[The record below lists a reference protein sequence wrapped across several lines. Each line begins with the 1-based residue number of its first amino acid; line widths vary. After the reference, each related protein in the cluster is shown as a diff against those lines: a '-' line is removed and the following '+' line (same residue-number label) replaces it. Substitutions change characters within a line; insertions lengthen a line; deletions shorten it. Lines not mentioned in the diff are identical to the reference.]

1 MSQFQ
6 TGNQI
11 TLLRNGAEYFPALEA
26 AIHAAQHEIHLQ
38 AYIYEVDDI
47 GKRIGSALMRAAKR
61 GVAVH
66 VLLDG
71 FGSQNFPDDYL
82 LTLNTAGVEVLFFR
96 PKISPWTLK
105 RNRLRRLHQKV
116 AVMDGL
122 LAFVGGINIID
133 DMNTQHGLSAPRLDY
148 AVQVSGRM
156 VADIHTRISR
166 LWRHTAWLYLRSSG
180 VKHLSVT
187 PKPVGMMR
195 GAFVVRDN
203 VLHRRDIERAYLQAI
218 QHAKKEI
225 TIANAY
231 FLPGKR
237 FRQALVDAAKRGV
250 KVTLLLQGQKEYLW
264 VYYASHAIYPMLL
277 DAGIQIFEYQKSFMH
292 SKVAVIDD
300 LWATVGSS
308 NIDPFSLLLSRE
320 ANVVVN
326 DQAFAESLK
335 QDLVRTIRQGATHIG
350 AEYWRKRSLLQRFI
364 TWMVYGM
371 VRFVMGITGYSDK
384 G

>member
-38 AYIYEVDDI
+38 AYIYEVDAI
-47 GKRIGSALMRAAKR
+47 GNKIGAALMRAAKR

-71 FGSQNFPDDYL
+71 FGSKDFPEDYL

-116 AVMDGL
+116 AVVDGL

-166 LWRHTAWLYLRSSG
+166 LWKHTAWLYLRSSG
-180 VKHLSVT
+180 VNHLRVI

-218 QHAKKEI
+218 NHAKKEI
-225 TIANAY
+225 MIANAY

-350 AEYWRKRSLLQRFI
+350 AEYWRKRSLSQRFI

-371 VRFVMGITGYSDK
+371 VRFVMGIIGYSDK